1 MSQHPRTRAAAAA
14 LAVLSWLLAAG
25 PGRAQVI
32 IGGEPPPDR
41 AIDAAE
47 RGEVIDNLLKELDKS
62 YVYPETAKKME
73 EAIRAR
79 QKNGD
84 YDEVASAA
92 AFAKA
97 LTDHLQEVSK
107 DKHLRVFVAP
117 GPLPKPGKDGPT
129 AEERA
134 AMRKRAAA
142 RNFGFRKAER
152 LEGNV
157 GYLELEGFM
166 PTEVAGDAAAAA
178 MNFLADTDALII
190 DLRHNGG
197 GSPDMVALLCSYLFD
212 GRPVHL
218 NDLYFRPDDSTH
230 QWWTLPYVP
239 GKRYL
244 GKDVYVLTSK
254 RTFSAAE
261 EFTYDLQCLKRA
273 TVVGE
278 ATGGGAHP
286 GGGRPLNDHFGVF
299 VPSGR
304 AINPVTKADWEGE
317 GVQPDVAVAADR
329 ALKTAHLKALRK
341 LLDGDPDPMLKAEM
355 ERAAERL
362 EKELAPPKED

>member
-1 MSQHPRTRAAAAA
+1 MSQHPWTRAAAVAA
-14 LAVLSWLLAAG
+14 LAALSCLLAAG
-25 PGRAQVI
+25 PGTAQI
-32 IGGEPPPDR
+32 FIGEPPPDR
-41 AIDAAE
+41 TIDAAE

-84 YDEVASAA
+84 YDKITS
-92 AFAKA
+92 AFAFARA

-107 DKHLRVFVAP
+107 DKHLRVIVAP
-117 GPLPKPGKDGPT
+117 GPMPKQGKDGPT

-134 AMRKRAAA
+134 AMRKRAAS

-152 LEGNV
+152 LDGNV

-166 PTEVAGDAAAAA
+166 PTEAAGDAAAAA

-212 GRPVHL
+212 ARPVHL

-239 GKRYL
+239 GRRYL

-278 ATGGGAHP
+278 VTGGGAHP

-304 AINPVTKADWEGE
+304 AINPITKTDWEGE
-317 GVQPDVAVAADR
+317 GVKPDVEVPADL

-341 LLDGDPDPMLKAEM
+341 LLDGNPDPMMKAEM
-355 ERAAERL
+355 EQAVERL
-362 EKELAPPKED
+362 EKELAPTKDN